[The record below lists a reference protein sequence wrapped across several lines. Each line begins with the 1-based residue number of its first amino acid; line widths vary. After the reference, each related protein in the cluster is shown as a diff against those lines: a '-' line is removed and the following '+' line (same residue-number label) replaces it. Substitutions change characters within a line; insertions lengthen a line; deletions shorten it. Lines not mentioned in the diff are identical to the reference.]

1 MSAMLK
7 LQLNREVHGI
17 RVERED
23 LTYDVVVELIKQL
36 WPDLG
41 MHQVKY
47 SDSDGDMCTL
57 CAATFSDFV
66 VRYADAEV
74 FRVELV
80 VPQKRLLP
88 LRVVAPPVHHV
99 EKQIRKRLNDPIKN
113 GPGRAPHPAGCRQ
126 RGMRACA
133 AGCGYAA
140 TWHPTHC
147 CLGCKI
153 WGKHG
158 PRCRRRLGQFE
169 GEDAADES
177 DDGAAGAAAVPAAAS
192 AATSFDMTFPLELED
207 GRRLNIQWNLGDDL
221 YRVASDYALKHDI
234 SADDLPGVVAAI
246 TDASTMAWADQAK
259 PVALTVPST
268 TANDGTMD

>member
-1 MSAMLK
+1 MLK

-23 LTYDVVVELIKQL
+23 LTHDVVVELIKQL

-41 MHQVKY
+41 THQVKY
-47 SDSDGDMCTL
+47 SDGDGDMCTL

-66 VRYADAEV
+66 ARYADAEV

-88 LRVVAPPVHHV
+88 LRVAAPPVHHV
-99 EKQIRKRLNDPIKN
+99 EKQIKKRLNDPIKN
-113 GPGRAPHPAGCRQ
+113 GPGRAPRPAGCRQ
-126 RGMRACA
+126 RGVRACA

-169 GEDAADES
+169 AEDAAGES
-177 DDGAAGAAAVPAAAS
+177 DDGAAAAVPPAAS
-192 AATSFDMTFPLELED
+192 AATSFDMTLPFELED

-221 YRVASDYALKHDI
+221 YRVASDCALQHDI

-259 PVALTVPST
+259 PVALKVPVPSA
-268 TANDGTMD
+268 TANDGTLD